1 VLSPASRGTR
11 GSLSGRRWRAVLRF
25 AALALLLGAPA
36 AAQEIP
42 LDPRQRPAQPAR
54 PGQQPQRPGQQP
66 QRPGQQPQR
75 PGQPVRG
82 DTVPGDSG
90 GVSREVVQDS
100 TIDALLRLPGYIPVE
115 YQGDSAQFDNRQRTL
130 RLRGNPVVTRGQ
142 DKIEARDSIVYRE
155 RSDFVEVY
163 GDPRVTGEGQDIEG
177 EVIFYDLANRRA
189 SVQNARTTVTEGATW
204 YVQGNVTTEE
214 QGERVYATGG
224 TFTSDDRPEPAYYFR
239 ADRLKVIKNRV
250 LVGRPAS
257 LVFRGVPVFVLP
269 FIVQDLGRGRRSG
282 FLIPEFEIN
291 DLVRTDQRGRGT
303 RGTGRQIGNVGYYW
317 AINDYM
323 GLQAAL
329 NWRSQS
335 WIGLDVGYQ
344 FNWARKFLSGNAS
357 LQRFWRDEGANQFN
371 LLGSGSWRPNERT
384 DISTALNYTSSTQF
398 ERDRIIDPFRQ
409 TSDVSSTLSFT
420 RRTDWGTITSGGEL
434 RQSIATGD
442 NNLRTRL
449 SISPETI
456 TLLGT
461 PAGAEPRWYNDAALT
476 ITMDGSADRV
486 SPGDALSRRQQGQQ
500 NADASVGGS
509 LRFGPITVAGT
520 TRYNRQARTELAAID
535 TAQLSEGVEAG
546 RAGFMPGFGTETFDW
561 GASTGYEFRLIGSTR
576 LTPSISLT
584 QQMVRR
590 DTAFEGNQAPGP
602 LNVQRY
608 GQFVAGPTRV
618 NFGAGLRTEL
628 FGFFPGV
635 AGYSAIR
642 HHLSPGL
649 NYRYTPEVAQSRLQD
664 AVFGVQEGREVNEL
678 TFSLNQTFEGKVRQA
693 PRREGEARAG
703 TGNPMDAGAANPGAQ
718 TDTAGAA
725 LNPGQITLRDTAN
738 ADTAGA
744 DSAGAGDAPEQAE
757 KVTLLAI
764 NTSSLVYSF
773 VPVDIYGTRF
783 TTADLTN
790 SIRSDLFGGLDFTIS
805 HDLFREER
813 GDTPDP
819 LDGTGGLLGPGRR
832 TFSPFLTGV
841 QTSLSFG
848 AGSALFRWLGFSRAT
863 EQERRGERGQ
873 TPPEEGV
880 ATVEPPGAQTSTN
893 NPMRTGGGSWN
904 VSLSYSLR
912 RTRPLAVGE
921 LARADGGNQQIS
933 GNVTFFPT
941 RNWAVS
947 WYTDYSISQ
956 NEFGTHVLNFKR
968 DLYRWQANFDFVRAP
983 NGNTSFSFS
992 VHLQDLPDLKAD
1004 YSRQNLGAD
1013 RPTTEQ

>member
-1 VLSPASRGTR
+1 MFSPGSTGTPR
-11 GSLSGRRWRAVLRF
+11 SLAART
-25 AALALLLGAPA
+25 ALALAALTLAAAPA

-42 LDPRQRPAQPAR
+42 VSPRGRPQQQRPQPAR
-54 PGQQPQRPGQQP
+54 PPQQGTQR
-66 QRPGQQPQR
+66 
-75 PGQPVRG
+75 
-82 DTVPGDSG
+82 DTVPADSAG
-90 GVSREVVQDS
+90 RQVVQDS
-100 TIDALLRLPGYIPVE
+100 TIDALLRLPGYQPVE
-115 YQGDSAQFDNRQRTL
+115 YQGDSAQFNNRERTL
-130 RLRGNPVVTRGQ
+130 RLRGNPVVTRGT
-142 DKIEARDSIVYRE
+142 DRIEARDSIVYRE
-155 RSDFVEVY
+155 RSEFIEVY
-163 GDPRVTGEGQDIEG
+163 GDPKVTGEGQDIEG

-204 YVQGNVTTEE
+204 YVQGNVTTEN

-224 TFTSDDRPEPAYYFR
+224 TFTSDDRPEPAYYFK
-239 ADRLKVIKNRV
+239 AGRLKVIKNRV
-250 LVGRPAS
+250 LVGRPAY

-291 DLVRTDQRGRGT
+291 DLIRTDQRGRGT

-323 GLQAAL
+323 GMQAAL

-344 FNWARKFLSGNAS
+344 FNWARRFLSGSAS

-398 ERDRIIDPFRQ
+398 ERDRIVDPFRQ

-420 RRTDWGTITSGGEL
+420 RRTDWGTITSGAEL
-434 RQSIATGD
+434 RQAISTGD

-456 TLLGT
+456 TLFGT
-461 PAGAEPRWYNDAALT
+461 PDGREPAWYNDASLT

-486 SPGDALSRRQQGQQ
+486 TPGDAVTRRQQGQQ

-509 LRFGPITVAGT
+509 VRFGPITVAGN
-520 TRYNRQARTELAAID
+520 TRYNRQTRSELAAID
-535 TAQLSEGVEAG
+535 TAQLAEGIGAE
-546 RAGFMPGFGTETFDW
+546 RAGFLPGFGTETFDW
-561 GASTGYEFRLIGSTR
+561 SASTGYEFRLIGSTR
-576 LTPSISLT
+576 LTPSISLA
-584 QQMVRR
+584 QQVVRR
-590 DTAFEGNQAPGP
+590 DTAFEGGQAPGP
-602 LNVQRY
+602 IDVQRY
-608 GQFVAGPTRV
+608 GAWVAGPSRV

-628 FGFFPGV
+628 FGFFPGI

-642 HHLSPGL
+642 HHLSPSL
-649 NYRYTPEVAQSRLQD
+649 NYRFTPEVKQNTLQE
-664 AVFGVQEGREVNEL
+664 AVFGAQGGREANEL
-678 TFSLNQTFEGKVRQA
+678 TFTLNQTFEGKVREE
-693 PRREGEARAG
+693 PRREETRAG
-703 TGNPMDAGAANPGAQ
+703 TGNPMGAEAGNPGAQ
-718 TDTAGAA
+718 TDTARAD
-725 LNPGQITLRDTAN
+725 LTPGQMTLRDTAR
-738 ADTAGA
+738 A
-744 DSAGAGDAPEQAE
+744 DSAGGQQGGASPSQPEQAQ

-773 VPVDIYGTRF
+773 VPVDVFGTRF
-783 TTADLTN
+783 TTADITN

-813 GDTPDP
+813 GEIPDP
-819 LDGTGGLLGPGRR
+819 LTGGGLLGGGRR

-848 AGSALFRWLGFSRAT
+848 AGSALFRWLGFARAT
-863 EQERRGERGQ
+863 EEERRGERGQ

-880 ATVEPPGAQTSTN
+880 PTAEPPGSQTQTGR
-893 NPMRTGGGSWN
+893 PFRTGGGSWN

-912 RTRPLAVGE
+912 RTRPVAAGLPA
-921 LARADGGNQQIS
+921 AADGGNQQVS
-933 GNVTFFPT
+933 GNVSFFPT
-941 RNWAVS
+941 RNWAVN
-947 WYTDYSISQ
+947 WYTDYSITN

-1013 RPTTEQ
+1013 RAEDDDN

>member
-1 VLSPASRGTR
+1 MFHLLGSRTVQSIFR
-11 GSLSGRRWRAVLRF
+11 GRSRAALVF
-25 AALALLLGAPA
+25 AALALLLAVPA
-36 AAQEIP
+36 AAQDIP
-42 LDPRQRPAQPAR
+42 TGRRTRPAVPRPAGETR
-54 PGQQPQRPGQQP
+54 PAPQQSSR
-66 QRPGQQPQR
+66 
-75 PGQPVRG
+75 
-82 DTVPGDSG
+82 DTVPRDSG
-90 GVSREVVQDS
+90 SARPVVQDS
-100 TIDALLRLPGYIPVE
+100 TIDALLRLPGYVPVE
-115 YQGDSAQFDNRQRTL
+115 YQGDSAQFDNRERTL
-130 RLRGNPVVTRGQ
+130 RLRGSPVVTRGT

-155 RSDFVEVY
+155 RRDLVEVY

-177 EVIFYDLANRRA
+177 DVIFYDLANRRA
-189 SVQNARTTVTEGATW
+189 SVENARTTVTEGATW
-204 YVQGNVTTEE
+204 YVQGNVTTED

-224 TFTSDDRPEPAYYFR
+224 TFTSDDREEPAYYFR
-239 ADRLKVIKNRV
+239 ASRLKVIKNRV
-250 LVGRPAS
+250 LVGRPAY

-317 AINDYM
+317 AINEYM
-323 GLQAAL
+323 GMQAAL

-335 WIGLDVGYQ
+335 WVGLDVGYQ

-371 LLGSGSWRPNERT
+371 LLGSGSWKPNERT
-384 DISTALNYTSSTQF
+384 DIGTAINYASSTQF
-398 ERDRIIDPFRQ
+398 ERDRIVDPFRQ
-409 TSDVSSTLSFT
+409 TSDVSSTLSFS
-420 RRTDWGTITSGGEL
+420 RRMDWGTLTSGAEL

-442 NNLRTRL
+442 NNLRSRL

-456 TLLGT
+456 TLFGT
-461 PAGAEPRWYNDAALT
+461 PDGAEPSWYNDAALT
-476 ITMDGSADRV
+476 LTMDGSADRV
-486 SPGDALSRRQQGQQ
+486 SPGDALTRRQQGQQ
-500 NADASVGGS
+500 NADASVSGS
-509 LRFGPITVAGT
+509 VRFGPISVAGT
-520 TRYNRQARTELAAID
+520 TRYNRQSRSDLAAID
-535 TAQLSEGVEAG
+535 TARLADGVETG
-546 RAGFMPGFGTETFDW
+546 RAAFLPGYGTETFDW

-576 LTPSISLT
+576 LTPSISFS
-584 QQMVRR
+584 QQVVRR
-590 DTAFEGNQAPGP
+590 DTAFDGGVAPGP
-602 LNVQRY
+602 INLQRY
-608 GQFVAGPTRV
+608 GSFVAGQPRV

-635 AGYSAIR
+635 ASYSAIR
-642 HHLSPGL
+642 HHLSPAL
-649 NYRYTPEVAQSRLQD
+649 NYRFTPSVVQNSLQD
-664 AVFGVQEGREVNEL
+664 AVFGTQEAREQNEV
-678 TFSLNQTFEGKVRQA
+678 TFTLNQTFEGKVREQ
-693 PRREGEARAG
+693 RRGNEERGG
-703 TGNPMDAGAANPGAQ
+703 TGNPMGAEAGNPGAQ
-718 TDTAGAA
+718 TDTANAQ
-725 LNPGQITLRDTAN
+725 LNPGQATLRDTAS
-738 ADTAGA
+738 AGTAEA
-744 DSAGAGDAPEQAE
+744 DSSGSAAPEQAQ

-773 VPVDIYGTRF
+773 VPDLFGRRF

-790 SIRSDLFGGLDFTIS
+790 SIRSDLLGGLNFTIS

-813 GDTPDP
+813 GEVTDP
-819 LDGTGGLLGPGRR
+819 LGGGAGLLGGGQR

-848 AGSALFRWLGFSRAT
+848 AGSALFRYLGFSRAT
-863 EQERRGERGQ
+863 EGERRGERGQ

-880 ATVEPPGAQTSTN
+880 PTVEPPGSQTSTG
-893 NPMRTGGGSWN
+893 RAQGTGAGSWN

-933 GNVTFFPT
+933 GNVSFFPT

-947 WYTDYSISQ
+947 WYTDYSVSE

-1013 RPTTEQ
+1013 RPDADNER

>member
-1 VLSPASRGTR
+1 MFSPAFRRTP
-11 GSLSGRRWRAVLRF
+11 GSFAGGRARA
-25 AALALLLGAPA
+25 ALLLAALMLLAAAPA
-36 AAQEIP
+36 AAQIP
-42 LDPRQRPAQPAR
+42 TGPRSRPTNVRPSAPTRPAGEQQRPAGRR
-54 PGQQPQRPGQQP
+54 PGEAGAA
-66 QRPGQQPQR
+66 
-75 PGQPVRG
+75 RG

-90 GVSREVVQDS
+90 RVEREVVQDS
-100 TIDALLRLPGYIPVE
+100 TIDALLRLPGYVPVE
-115 YQGDSAQFDNRQRTL
+115 YQGDSAQFDNRERTL
-130 RLRGNPVVTRGQ
+130 RLRGNPVVTRGT

-177 EVIFYDLANRRA
+177 DVIFYDLTNRRA
-189 SVQNARTTVTEGATW
+189 SVENARTTVTEGATW
-204 YVQGNVTTEE
+204 YVQGNVTTEN

-239 ADRLKVIKNRV
+239 ASKLKVIKNRV
-250 LVGRPAS
+250 LVGRPAY

-291 DLVRTDQRGRGT
+291 DLIRTDQRGRGT

-323 GLQAAL
+323 GMQAAL

-344 FNWARKFLSGNAS
+344 FNWARKFLTGNAS

-371 LLGSGSWRPNERT
+371 LLGSGSWKPNERT

-409 TSDVSSTLSFT
+409 TSDVSSTLSFS
-420 RRTDWGTITSGGEL
+420 RRMDWGTLTSGAEL

-456 TLLGT
+456 TLFGT
-461 PAGAEPRWYNDAALT
+461 GEGAEPRWYNDAALT
-476 ITMDGSADRV
+476 ISMDGSADRV
-486 SPGDALSRRQQGQQ
+486 SPGDALTRRQQGQQ

-509 LRFGPITVAGT
+509 LRFGPISVAGT
-520 TRYNRQARTELAAID
+520 TRYNRQTRGELAAID
-535 TAQLSEGVEAG
+535 TTALAEGVEAG
-546 RAGFMPGFGTETFDW
+546 RAGFIPGYGTETFDW
-561 GASTGYEFRLIGSTR
+561 GASTGYEFRLMGSTR

-584 QQMVRR
+584 QQLVRR
-590 DTAFEGNQAPGP
+590 DTAFEGGVPPAPID
-602 LNVQRY
+602 VQRY
-608 GQFVAGPTRV
+608 GQFVAGPTRM

-642 HHLSPGL
+642 HHLSPEL
-649 NYRYTPEVAQSRLQD
+649 SYRFTPEVAQNSLQD
-664 AVFGVQEGREVNEL
+664 AVFGAQHGREQNEV
-678 TFSLNQTFEGKVRQA
+678 TFTLNQTFEGKLREPA
-693 PRREGEARAG
+693 RREGEETRAG
-703 TGNPMDAGAANPGAQ
+703 TGNPADAAAGNAGAQ
-718 TDTAGAA
+718 TDSAGVA
-725 LNPGQITLRDTAN
+725 LDSGQAGG
-738 ADTAGA
+738 DTAGA
-744 DSAGAGDAPEQAE
+744 DSAGAGGGEPEQAQ

-773 VPVDIYGTRF
+773 VPVDVFGTRF
-783 TTADLTN
+783 TTSDITN
-790 SIRSDLFGGLDFTIS
+790 SIRSDLLGGLNFTIS
-805 HDLFREER
+805 HDLFREEL

-819 LDGTGGLLGPGRR
+819 TGGGGLLGGGRK

-863 EQERRGERGQ
+863 EEERRTERGQ
-873 TPPEEGV
+873 TPPGEGV
-880 ATVEPPGAQTSTN
+880 AAVEPPGSQTSTGRAMPSGN
-893 NPMRTGGGSWN
+893 GSWN

-933 GNVTFFPT
+933 GNVSFFPT

-947 WYTDYSISQ
+947 WYTDYSISE

-1013 RPTTEQ
+1013 RAQVDDDQ

>member
-1 VLSPASRGTR
+1 VFSPVSAGTLRSPVRGRSRAA
-11 GSLSGRRWRAVLRF
+11 LLL
-25 AALALLLGAPA
+25 AALALLLAAPA
-36 AAQEIP
+36 AAQDIP
-42 LDPRQRPAQPAR
+42 INPRGRPPVSRPAPGRPPQGQPPRQGTTR
-54 PGQQPQRPGQQP
+54 
-66 QRPGQQPQR
+66 
-75 PGQPVRG
+75 
-82 DTVPGDSG
+82 DTIPGDSTA
-90 GVSREVVQDS
+90 RPTVQDS
-100 TIDALLRLPGYIPVE
+100 TIDALLRLPGYVPVE
-115 YQGDSAQFDNRQRTL
+115 YEGDSAQFNNRERTL
-130 RLRGNPVVTRGQ
+130 RLRGRPVVTRGQ
-142 DKIEARDSIVYRE
+142 DRIQARDSIVYRE

-163 GDPRVTGEGQDIEG
+163 GDPRVTGEGQDIQG
-177 EVIFYDLANRRA
+177 DVIFYDLANRRA
-189 SVQNARTTVTEGATW
+189 SVENARTTVTEGATW
-204 YVQGNVTTEE
+204 YVQGNVTTED
-214 QGERVYATGG
+214 QGQRVYATGG
-224 TFTSDDRPEPAYYFR
+224 TFTSDDRPDPAYYFK

-250 LVGRPAS
+250 LVGRPAY

-323 GLQAAL
+323 GAQAAF

-335 WIGLDVGYQ
+335 WVGLDVGYQ
-344 FNWARKFLSGNAS
+344 FNWARKFLSGNAN
-357 LQRFWRDEGANQFN
+357 LQRFWREEGSNQFN
-371 LLGSGSWRPNERT
+371 LQGSGQWRPNERT

-398 ERDRIIDPFRQ
+398 ERDRIVDPFRQ

-420 RRTDWGTITSGGEL
+420 RRMDWGTLTSGAEL

-456 TLLGT
+456 TLFAT
-461 PAGAEPRWYNDAALT
+461 PEAAEPRWYNDAALT
-476 ITMDGSADRV
+476 ITMDGSQDRV
-486 SPGDALSRRQQGQQ
+486 SPGDAFTRRQQGQQ
-500 NADASVGGS
+500 NADASMGGS
-509 LRFGPITVAGT
+509 LRFGPITVAAN
-520 TRYNRQARTELAAID
+520 TRYSRQHRSELAAID
-535 TAQLSEGVEAG
+535 TAQLSEGVGLE
-546 RAGFMPGFGTETFDW
+546 RAGFIPGFGTETFDW

-590 DTAFEGNQAPGP
+590 DTAFEGEMAPGP
-602 LNVQRY
+602 IDVQRY
-608 GQFVAGPTRV
+608 GRFVAGPSRV

-635 AGYSAIR
+635 ASYSAIR
-642 HHLSPGL
+642 HHLSPAL
-649 NYRYTPEVAQSRLQD
+649 SYRFTPEVRQNSLQQ
-664 AVFGVQEGREVNEL
+664 AVFGTSEAREQNEV
-678 TFSLNQTFEGKVRQA
+678 TFTLDQTFEGKLRTPA
-693 PRREGEARAG
+693 RRGGDEERAG
-703 TGNPMDAGAANPGAQ
+703 TGNPMDTGAGNPGAQ
-718 TDTAGAA
+718 TDTARAE
-725 LNPGQITLRDTAN
+725 LNPGQITLRDTAS
-738 ADTAGA
+738 A
-744 DSAGAGDAPEQAE
+744 DSAGADSLQGGASPGQPEQAE

-773 VPVDIYGTRF
+773 VPVDVFGTRF

-790 SIRSDLFGGLDFTIS
+790 SIRSDLMGGLNFTIS

-813 GDTPDP
+813 GETPDP
-819 LDGTGGLLGPGRR
+819 FGGGGLLGGGRR
-832 TFSPFLTGV
+832 TFAPFLTGV

-848 AGSALFRWLGFSRAT
+848 ANSALFRWLGFSRAT
-863 EQERRGERGQ
+863 EQERRIERGQ
-873 TPPEEGV
+873 TPPEEGTPT
-880 ATVEPPGAQTSTN
+880 AEPPGSQTATGR
-893 NPMRTGGGSWN
+893 PLGTGGGSWN

-921 LARADGGNQQIS
+921 VARADGGNQQVS
-933 GNVTFFPT
+933 GSVAFFPT
-941 RNWAVS
+941 RNWAVN
-947 WYTDYSISQ
+947 WYTDYSVSE

-968 DLYRWQANFDFVRAP
+968 DLYRWQANFDFIRAP

-1013 RPTTEQ
+1013 RPAEDDDNE

>member
-1 VLSPASRGTR
+1 MFSPRSAGPPRSRSRTA
-11 GSLSGRRWRAVLRF
+11 LAL
-25 AALALLLGAPA
+25 AALALLSTAPA

-42 LDPRQRPAQPAR
+42 VNPRGRPQQVRPQPGR
-54 PGQQPQRPGQQP
+54 PPQQGTTR
-66 QRPGQQPQR
+66 
-75 PGQPVRG
+75 
-82 DTVPGDSG
+82 DTVPVDSG
-90 GVSREVVQDS
+90 SARPVVQDS
-100 TIDALLRLPGYIPVE
+100 TIDRLLRLPGYVPVE

-130 RLRGNPVVTRGQ
+130 RLRGNPVVTRGT
-142 DKIEARDSIVYRE
+142 DRIEARDSIVYRE
-155 RSDFVEVY
+155 RTEFVEVY

-204 YVQGNVTTEE
+204 YVQGNVTTEN

-224 TFTSDDRPEPAYYFR
+224 TFTSDDRPDPAYYFK

-250 LVGRPAS
+250 LVGRPAY

-291 DLVRTDQRGRGT
+291 DLIRTDQRGRGT

-317 AINDYM
+317 AINEYM
-323 GLQAAL
+323 GMQAAL

-344 FNWARKFLSGNAS
+344 FNWARRFLSGSAS
-357 LQRFWRDEGANQFN
+357 LQRFWREEGTDQFN

-384 DISTALNYTSSTQF
+384 DISTALNYTSSTRF
-398 ERDRIIDPFRQ
+398 ERDRIVDPFRQ
-409 TSDVSSTLSFT
+409 TSDISSTLSFT
-420 RRTDWGTITSGGEL
+420 RRTDWGTITSGAEL
-434 RQSIATGD
+434 RQTISTGD

-456 TLLGT
+456 TLFGT
-461 PAGAEPRWYNDAALT
+461 PEGAEPRWYNDAALT

-486 SPGDALSRRQQGQQ
+486 TPGDAFIRRQQVQQ

-509 LRFGPITVAGT
+509 LRFGPITVAGN
-520 TRYNRQARTELAAID
+520 TRYSRQSRDDLAAID
-535 TAQLSEGVEAG
+535 TTQLAQGVGAD
-546 RAGFMPGFGTETFDW
+546 RAGFLPGFGTETFDW

-576 LTPSISLT
+576 LTPNISVA
-584 QQMVRR
+584 QQIVRR
-590 DTAFEGNQAPGP
+590 DTAFEGGQAPGP
-602 LNVQRY
+602 INLQRY
-608 GQFVAGPTRV
+608 GEFVAGPSRV

-635 AGYSAIR
+635 ANYSAIR
-642 HHLSPGL
+642 HRLSPAL
-649 NYRYTPEVAQSRLQD
+649 NYRFTPEVEQTRRQA
-664 AVFGVQEGREVNEL
+664 AVFGPAGGSEVNEL
-678 TFSLNQTFEGKVRQA
+678 TFNLDQTFEGKLRT
-693 PRREGEARAG
+693 PRGRGAEEAAG
-703 TGNPMDAGAANPGAQ
+703 TGNPMGAGAGNPGAQ
-718 TDTAGAA
+718 TDTARAD
-725 LNPGQITLRDTAN
+725 LTPGQITPRDTAQ
-738 ADTAGA
+738 ADPAGA
-744 DSAGAGDAPEQAE
+744 DTLSGGSNPSQPEQAE

-773 VPVDIYGTRF
+773 VPVDVFGTRF
-783 TTADLTN
+783 RTADITN
-790 SIRSDLFGGLDFTIS
+790 SIRSDLLGGLNFTIS

-813 GDTPDP
+813 GEVPDP
-819 LDGTGGLLGPGRR
+819 LTGGGLLGGGRR

-848 AGSALFRWLGFSRAT
+848 ANSALFRWLGFSRAT

-880 ATVEPPGAQTSTN
+880 PTAEPPGSQTATGR
-893 NPMRTGGGSWN
+893 PFRTGGGSWN
-904 VSLSYSLR
+904 VSMSYSLR
-912 RTRPLAVGE
+912 RTRPLAAGQV
-921 LARADGGNQQIS
+921 ATANGGNQQLS
-933 GNVTFFPT
+933 GNISFFPT
-941 RNWAVS
+941 RNWAVN
-947 WYTDYSISQ
+947 WYTDYSVTD

-1013 RPTTEQ
+1013 RADNDR

>member
-1 VLSPASRGTR
+1 VYSLLGPGTVQSTLRGRSRAA
-11 GSLSGRRWRAVLRF
+11 LLLAV
-25 AALALLLGAPA
+25 LALLVAAPA
-36 AAQEIP
+36 VAQIP
-42 LDPRQRPAQPAR
+42 TGPRSRPTNVR
-54 PGQQPQRPGQQP
+54 PSAPTRPTPQRPTPG
-66 QRPGQQPQR
+66 RPGRAGTTRGDTIP
-75 PGQPVRG
+75 G
-82 DTVPGDSG
+82 DTVPGDTG
-90 GVSREVVQDS
+90 RVEREVVQDS
-100 TIDALLRLPGYIPVE
+100 TIEALLRLPGYVPVE
-115 YQGDSAQFDNRQRTL
+115 YQGDSAQFDNRERTL
-130 RLRGNPVVTRGQ
+130 RLRGNPVVTRGT

-204 YVQGNVTTEE
+204 YVQGNVTTED

-239 ADRLKVIKNRV
+239 ASRLKVIKNRV
-250 LVGRPAS
+250 LVGRPAY

-317 AINDYM
+317 AINEYM
-323 GLQAAL
+323 GMQAAL

-335 WIGLDVGYQ
+335 WVGLDVGYQ

-371 LLGSGSWRPNERT
+371 LLGSGSWKPNERT
-384 DISTALNYTSSTQF
+384 DISTAINYASSTQF
-398 ERDRIIDPFRQ
+398 ERDRIVDPFRQ
-409 TSDVSSTLSFT
+409 TSDVSSTLSFS
-420 RRTDWGTITSGGEL
+420 RRMDWGTLTSGAEL

-442 NNLRTRL
+442 NNLRSRL

-456 TLLGT
+456 TLFGT
-461 PAGAEPRWYNDAALT
+461 PEGAEPRWYNDAALT
-476 ITMDGSADRV
+476 LSMDGSADRV
-486 SPGDALSRRQQGQQ
+486 SPGDALTRRQQGQQ
-500 NADASVGGS
+500 NADASLGGS
-509 LRFGPITVAGT
+509 LRFGPISVAGT
-520 TRYNRQARTELAAID
+520 TRYNRQSRGELAAID
-535 TAQLSEGVEAG
+535 TTRLAEGVETG
-546 RAGFMPGFGTETFDW
+546 RAAFLPGFGTETFDW

-590 DTAFEGNQAPGP
+590 DTAFAGGVSPAP
-602 LNVQRY
+602 LDLQRY
-608 GQFVAGPTRV
+608 GQFVAGPTRL

-628 FGFFPGV
+628 FGFFPGI
-635 AGYSAIR
+635 ATYSAIR
-642 HHLSPGL
+642 HHLSPAL
-649 NYRYTPEVAQSRLQD
+649 NYRFTPEVQQNRLQES
-664 AVFGVQEGREVNEL
+664 VFGVAEGREQNEL
-678 TFSLNQTFEGKVRQA
+678 TFTLNQTFEGKLRE
-693 PRREGEARAG
+693 PRRGNEERAG
-703 TGNPMDAGAANPGAQ
+703 TGNPNSAEAGNPGAQ
-718 TDTAGAA
+718 TDTARAE
-725 LNPGQITLRDTAN
+725 LNPGQATLRDTASV
-738 ADTAGA
+738 
-744 DSAGAGDAPEQAE
+744 DSAGGASGQPEQAQ

-773 VPVDIYGTRF
+773 VPVDAFGTRF
-783 TTADLTN
+783 TTADITN
-790 SIRSDLFGGLDFTIS
+790 SIRSDLLGGLNFTIS

-819 LDGTGGLLGPGRR
+819 LGGGGLLGGGRR

-841 QTSLSFG
+841 QTTLSFG
-848 AGSALFRWLGFSRAT
+848 AGSALFRYLGFSRAT
-863 EQERRGERGQ
+863 EEERRSERGQ

-880 ATVEPPGAQTSTN
+880 PTAEPPGSQTSTGR
-893 NPMRTGGGSWN
+893 PMGTGGGSWN

-912 RTRPLAVGE
+912 RTRPLTVGE

-933 GNVTFFPT
+933 GNVSFFPT

-947 WYTDYSISQ
+947 WYTDYSVSE

-1013 RPTTEQ
+1013 RPETDNDR

>member
-1 VLSPASRGTR
+1 V
-11 GSLSGRRWRAVLRF
+11 
-25 AALALLLGAPA
+25 
-36 AAQEIP
+36 E
-42 LDPRQRPAQPAR
+42 
-54 PGQQPQRPGQQP
+54 
-66 QRPGQQPQR
+66 
-75 PGQPVRG
+75 
-82 DTVPGDSG
+82 
-90 GVSREVVQDS
+90 REVVQDS
-100 TIDALLRLPGYIPVE
+100 TIDALLRLPGYVPVE
-115 YQGDSAQFDNRQRTL
+115 YQGDSAQFDNRERTL
-130 RLRGNPVVTRGQ
+130 RLRGNPVVTRGT

-163 GDPRVTGEGQDIEG
+163 GDPHVTGEGQDIKG
-177 EVIFYDLANRRA
+177 DVIFYDLGNRRA
-189 SVQNARTTVTEGATW
+189 SVANARTTVTEGATW
-204 YVQGNVTTEE
+204 YVQGNVTTED

-239 ADRLKVIKNRV
+239 ASKLKVIKNRV
-250 LVGRPAS
+250 LVGRPAY

-291 DLVRTDQRGRGT
+291 DLIRTDQRGRGT

-323 GLQAAL
+323 GMQAAL

-344 FNWARKFLSGNAS
+344 FNWARKFLTGNAS

-371 LLGSGSWRPNERT
+371 LLGSGSWKPNERT

-409 TSDVSSTLSFT
+409 TSDVSSTLSFS
-420 RRTDWGTITSGGEL
+420 RRLDWGTLTSGAEL

-442 NNLRTRL
+442 NNLRTRFSL
-449 SISPETI
+449 SPETI

-461 PAGAEPRWYNDAALT
+461 REGAEPRWYNDAALT
-476 ITMDGSADRV
+476 LSMDGSADRV
-486 SPGDALSRRQQGQQ
+486 SPGDALTRRQQGQQ

-520 TRYNRQARTELAAID
+520 TRYNRQTRGELAAID
-535 TAQLSEGVEAG
+535 TTALAEGVETG
-546 RAGFMPGFGTETFDW
+546 RASFIPGYGTETFDW
-561 GASTGYEFRLIGSTR
+561 GASTGYEFRLMGSTR

-590 DTAFEGNQAPGP
+590 DTAFAGDTVPAP
-602 LNVQRY
+602 VDIQRY
-608 GQFVAGPTRV
+608 GQFVAGPTRL

-642 HHLSPGL
+642 HHLSPEL
-649 NYRYTPEVAQSRLQD
+649 SYRFTPEVEQNSLQD
-664 AVFGVQEGREVNEL
+664 AVFGAQQGREQNEV
-678 TFSLNQTFEGKVRQA
+678 TFTLNQTFEGKLREPA
-693 PRREGEARAG
+693 RRDSEETRAG
-703 TGNPMDAGAANPGAQ
+703 TGNPADAAAGNAGAQ
-718 TDTAGAA
+718 TDSAGVA
-725 LNPGQITLRDTAN
+725 LDPGQAGGGE
-738 ADTAGA
+738 TAGA
-744 DSAGAGDAPEQAE
+744 DSAGAGGGEPAQAE

-773 VPVDIYGTRF
+773 VPVDAFGTRF

-790 SIRSDLFGGLDFTIS
+790 SIRSDLLGGLNFTIS

-819 LDGTGGLLGPGRR
+819 TGGGGLLGGGQR

-863 EQERRGERGQ
+863 EEERRTERGQ
-873 TPPEEGV
+873 TPPGEGV
-880 ATVEPPGAQTSTN
+880 PTAEPPGAQTSTGRAM
-893 NPMRTGGGSWN
+893 PTGNGSWN

-933 GNVTFFPT
+933 GNVSFFPT

-947 WYTDYSISQ
+947 WYTDYSISH

-1013 RPTTEQ
+1013 RTDTDNDR

>member
-1 VLSPASRGTR
+1 MFSLRSAGTPSSLRAPLRVLAA
-11 GSLSGRRWRAVLRF
+11 L
-25 AALALLLGAPA
+25 AALALFAAPA

-42 LDPRQRPAQPAR
+42 INPRGRPQQQRPPAPAR
-54 PGQQPQRPGQQP
+54 PPQQGTTR
-66 QRPGQQPQR
+66 
-75 PGQPVRG
+75 
-82 DTVPGDSG
+82 DTIPGDSA
-90 GVSREVVQDS
+90 SARPVVQDS
-100 TIDALLRLPGYIPVE
+100 TIDALLRLPGYVPVE
-115 YQGDSAQFDNRQRTL
+115 YQGDSAQFDNRERTL
-130 RLRGNPVVTRGQ
+130 RLRGNPVVTRGT

-155 RSDFVEVY
+155 RSEFIEVY

-204 YVQGNVTTEE
+204 YVQGNVTTEN

-224 TFTSDDRPEPAYYFR
+224 TFTSDDRPEPAYYFK

-250 LVGRPAS
+250 LVGRPAY

-291 DLVRTDQRGRGT
+291 DLIRTDQRGRGT

-317 AINDYM
+317 AINEYM
-323 GLQAAL
+323 GMQAAL

-335 WIGLDVGYQ
+335 WIGMDIGYQ
-344 FNWARKFLSGNAS
+344 FNWARRFLSGSAS

-398 ERDRIIDPFRQ
+398 ERDRVVDPFRQ

-420 RRTDWGTITSGGEL
+420 RRTDWGTITSGAEL
-434 RQSIATGD
+434 RQSIASGD

-456 TLLGT
+456 TLFAT
-461 PAGAEPRWYNDAALT
+461 PDGAEPAWYNDASLT

-486 SPGDALSRRQQGQQ
+486 SPGDALIRRQQGQQ

-509 LRFGPITVAGT
+509 VRFGPITVAGT
-520 TRYNRQARTELAAID
+520 TRYNRTFRTELAAVD
-535 TAQLSEGVEAG
+535 SSALAEGVEAG
-546 RAGFMPGFGTETFDW
+546 RAGFMPGFGTETLDW
-561 GASTGYEFRLIGSTR
+561 GASTGYEFRFIGATR
-576 LTPSISLT
+576 LTPSISLA

-590 DTAFEGNQAPGP
+590 DTAFEGGVAPGP
-602 LNVQRY
+602 IDIGRY
-608 GQFVAGPTRV
+608 GQYVAAPMRV

-628 FGFFPGV
+628 FGFFPGI
-635 AGYSAIR
+635 ASYSAIR
-642 HHLSPGL
+642 HHLSPSL
-649 NYRYTPEVAQSRLQD
+649 NYRFTPEVKQNARQE
-664 AVFGVQEGREVNEL
+664 AVFGPQGGREQNEI
-678 TFSLNQTFEGKVRQA
+678 TFGIDQTFEGKLREA
-693 PRREGEARAG
+693 PRRQEENRAG
-703 TGNPMDAGAANPGAQ
+703 TGNPMGAEAGNPGAQ
-718 TDTAGAA
+718 TDTARAE
-725 LNPGQITLRDTAN
+725 LTPGEITRRDTA
-738 ADTAGA
+738 GV
-744 DSAGAGDAPEQAE
+744 AGDSLQGGSNPDQPQQAE

-764 NTSSLVYSF
+764 NTTSLVYSF
-773 VPVDIYGTRF
+773 VPVDAFGTRF
-783 TTADLTN
+783 TTSDITN
-790 SIRSDLFGGLDFTIS
+790 TIRSDLLGGLNFTIS
-805 HDLFREER
+805 HDLFREEQ

-819 LDGTGGLLGPGRR
+819 FTPGGVLGGGQR

-880 ATVEPPGAQTSTN
+880 PTAEPPGSQTATGR
-893 NPMRTGGGSWN
+893 PFRTGDGSWN

-921 LARADGGNQQIS
+921 LARAEGGNQQVS
-933 GNVTFFPT
+933 GNVSFFPT

-947 WYTDYSISQ
+947 WYTDYSVSD

-1013 RPTTEQ
+1013 RAETDDDNR